1 MLQQTVQTN
10 FRRMR
15 NFLGFARAFIIRR
28 NPIKA
33 FLNDCLLLLK
43 DMLSVKQKQKLAKY
57 RLGYQM
63 HKLNELEELIAQSN
77 EHSFLKG
84 DKFNETR

>member
-1 MLQQTVQTN
+1 
-10 FRRMR
+10 MR
-15 NFLGFARAFIIRR
+15 NFLGFARSFIIRR

-43 DMLSVKQKQKLAKY
+43 DTLSIKQKQKLARY
-57 RLGYQM
+57 RLGYQV
-63 HKLNELEELIAQSN
+63 HKLNELEGLIAQSN

-84 DKFNETR
+84 SKFNEMR

>member
-10 FRRMR
+10 FKRMR
-15 NFLGFARAFIIRR
+15 NFLGFARAFFVRR
-28 NPIKA
+28 NPVKT
-33 FLNDCLLLLK
+33 FLNDCLLLLR
-43 DMLSVKQKQKLAKY
+43 DMLSVKQKQKLARY
-57 RLGYQM
+57 RSGYQV

-84 DKFNETR
+84 SKFNEMR